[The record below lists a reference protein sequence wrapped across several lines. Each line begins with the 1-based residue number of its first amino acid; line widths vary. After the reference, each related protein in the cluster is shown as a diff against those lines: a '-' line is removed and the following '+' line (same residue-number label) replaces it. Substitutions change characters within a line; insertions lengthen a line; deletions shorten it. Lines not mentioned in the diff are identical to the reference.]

1 MAPYLETENKTTTA
15 ADGVTYAYRE
25 TGQGG
30 LPLVL
35 LQHYR
40 GNLDFWDPALIDALS
55 AGRRVI
61 MFDYAGV
68 GASTG
73 RTADTIDQMARETVA
88 FVTSLGLDRIDV
100 LGFSIGSFVAQR
112 VALDRPSLIRRLVL
126 ASTAPEGAEGMFGW
140 APEVIGAVG
149 APEMRPEN
157 YLSVF
162 FAPSETS
169 QAAGQQTLERIYT
182 REAGRDEVTTWDTRL
197 AQYDAVVRWGTP
209 NHAALQ
215 RLSAIDVPVFVAN
228 GDSDPMMLPRYSHLV
243 AGLLPNA
250 DIKIYPDAAHGF
262 LFQHFREF
270 ADDLTEFLTPSDEDG
285 RVIAATNRR

>member
-1 MAPYLETENKTTTA
+1 MGTYLETDNKTSTA

-25 TGQGG
+25 SGQGNM
-30 LPLVL
+30 PLVL

-55 AGRRVI
+55 ATRRVI
-61 MFDYAGV
+61 TFDYAGV
-68 GASTG
+68 GGSTG
-73 RTADTIDQMARETVA
+73 TTADTIDQMARETVA
-88 FVTSLGLDRIDV
+88 FITSLGLDRVDL

-112 VALDRPSLIRRLVL
+112 VALDRPSLVRRLVL

-140 APEVIGAVG
+140 APDVIAAVG
-149 APEMRPEN
+149 APQSTPED

-162 FAPSETS
+162 FAPSDS
-169 QAAGQQTLERIYT
+169 SRAAGEQALQRIYA
-182 REAGRDEVTTWDTRL
+182 REAGRDKPTTWDTRL
-197 AQYDAVVRWGTP
+197 KQYDAVVRWGTP

-215 RLSAIDVPVFVAN
+215 RLSAIDIPVFVAN

-250 DIKIYPDAAHGF
+250 EIKIYPDSAHGF

-270 ADDLTEFLTPSDEDG
+270 ADDLTRFLDGEFS
-285 RVIAATNRR
+285 VATSPQ